1 MNILWKYFRY
11 KYSLKRNKV
20 MYQILKLLS
29 LGGEGLN
36 FWGRI
41 AFWIIGYSN
50 HWALIFLA
58 SNSNSHSKQYIYLL
72 MIIQRIKMCSK
83 SGQLVQDISTH
94 LQKGM
99 AQGWQLSLWKK
110 VKNIYWDISCRCSL
124 CYKVWSL
131 RIEHSSDLHLCEYI
145 QLIWMVCKVTGFI

>member
-1 MNILWKYFRY
+1 
-11 KYSLKRNKV
+11 
-20 MYQILKLLS
+20 MYQIFKLLR
-29 LGGEGLN
+29 LRGEGLN

-58 SNSNSHSKQYIYLL
+58 SNSKFPLKAI
-72 MIIQRIKMCSK
+72 RISTYDNTENKNVFQMP
-83 SGQLVQDISTH
+83 VQDISTH

-110 VKNIYWDISCRCSL
+110 VKNIYWDICRCSL

-145 QLIWMVCKVTGFI
+145 QLSWMICKVTGFI